1 LCDYFLSKFFFGGL
15 VYKEEDY
22 SVVFF
27 PGATASPKR
36 FRISRRWFR
45 ICGCSLLV
53 ILLGV
58 VSSFVYFSQKYY
70 YLANDEI
77 ELTELRRESKIRK
90 VQAEKIAT
98 QVKNLESDMARLGR
112 FEKKL
117 RVITAL
123 EDSPQNS
130 AKNWGVGGG
139 SYGLSSYSFTTSL
152 AHESKALANKLS
164 NSLGHLTTQA
174 KIKAISLQELD
185 HFFKDQKSF
194 LQSTPSIWPTR
205 GWVTSGFGYRESPF
219 TGLREN
225 HEGWDIGARSGSAVR
240 ATADGMITVAGR
252 ERGYGKLI
260 EIDHGY
266 GIVTRY
272 GHNSKNLIK
281 VGSKVKRGQIVALVG
296 NTGRS
301 TGPHLHYEILVN
313 SVPTNPKNYILED

>member
-1 LCDYFLSKFFFGGL
+1 MDK
-15 VYKEEDY
+15 EDY

-45 ICGCSLLV
+45 VYGYSSLA

-98 QVKNLESDMARLGR
+98 QMKNLESEMARLGR

-130 AKNWGVGGG
+130 EKNWGVGG
-139 SYGLSSYSFTTSL
+139 SYGLSSYSLTTAL
-152 AHESKALANKLS
+152 THESKALANRLS
-164 NSLGHLTTQA
+164 NNLGHLTTQA
-174 KIKAISLQELD
+174 KIKTISLQELD
-185 HFFKDQKSF
+185 HFFKNQKSF
-194 LQSTPSIWPTR
+194 LQSTPSVWPTR
-205 GWVTSGFGYRESPF
+205 GWVTSGFGYRKSPF
-219 TGLREN
+219 TGLREK
-225 HEGWDIGARSGSAVR
+225 HEGWDIGARSGAAVR
-240 ATADGMITVAGR
+240 ATADGMVTVAGR

-266 GIVTRY
+266 GVVTRY

-301 TGPHLHYEILVN
+301 TGPHLHYEVLVN
-313 SVPTNPKNYILED
+313 GVPANPKNYILED

>member
-1 LCDYFLSKFFFGGL
+1 MD
-15 VYKEEDY
+15 KEENY

-27 PGATASPKR
+27 PGATASPKQ

-45 ICGCSLLV
+45 IYGYSSLA

-123 EDSPQNS
+123 GDSPQNS

-164 NSLGHLTTQA
+164 NNLRHLTTQA

-240 ATADGMITVAGR
+240 ATADGMIIVAGR

-301 TGPHLHYEILVN
+301 TGPHLHYEVLVN

>member
-1 LCDYFLSKFFFGGL
+1 MDKG
-15 VYKEEDY
+15 EDY

-45 ICGCSLLV
+45 IYGYSALV

-58 VSSFVYFSQKYY
+58 VSTFIYFSQKYY

-98 QVKNLESDMARLGR
+98 QMKNLESEMARLGR

-117 RVITAL
+117 RVITAV
-123 EDSPQNS
+123 EDSAQKS
-130 AKNWGVGGG
+130 ETNWGVGG
-139 SYGLSSYSFTTSL
+139 SYGLSSYSLTTAL
-152 AHESKALANKLS
+152 THESKALANRLS
-164 NSLGHLTTQA
+164 NNLGHLTTQA
-174 KIKAISLQELD
+174 KIKTISLQELD
-185 HFFKDQKSF
+185 HFFKNQKSF
-194 LQSTPSIWPTR
+194 LQSTPSVWPTR
-205 GWVTSGFGYRESPF
+205 GWVTSGFGYRKSPF
-219 TGLREN
+219 TGLREK
-225 HEGWDIGARSGSAVR
+225 HEGWDIGARFGSAVR

-266 GIVTRY
+266 GVVTRY

-301 TGPHLHYEILVN
+301 TGPHLHYEVLVN
-313 SVPTNPKNYILED
+313 GIPANPKNYILED

>member
-1 LCDYFLSKFFFGGL
+1 M
-15 VYKEEDY
+15 YKEEDY

-45 ICGCSLLV
+45 ICGCSSLV

-130 AKNWGVGGG
+130 EKNWGVGG
-139 SYGLSSYSFTTSL
+139 SYGLSSFSLTTSL
-152 AHESKALANKLS
+152 AHESKAVANRLS
-164 NSLGHLTTQA
+164 NNLGHLTTQA
-174 KIKAISLQELD
+174 KIKTISLQELD
-185 HFFKDQKSF
+185 HFFKNQKSF
-194 LQSTPSIWPTR
+194 LQSTPSVWPTR
-205 GWVTSGFGYRESPF
+205 GWVTSGFGYRKSPF
-219 TGLREN
+219 TGLREK

-266 GIVTRY
+266 GVVTRY
-272 GHNSKNLIK
+272 GHNSKNLIR

-301 TGPHLHYEILVN
+301 TGPHLHYEVIVN
-313 SVPTNPKNYILED
+313 GVPANPKNYILED

>member
-1 LCDYFLSKFFFGGL
+1 MDK
-15 VYKEEDY
+15 EDY
-22 SVVFF
+22 SIVFF
-27 PGATASPKR
+27 PGSTASPKR
-36 FRISRRWFR
+36 FRISRHWFR
-45 ICGCSLLV
+45 VYGYSALV

-58 VSSFVYFSQKYY
+58 VSTFIYFSQKYY
-70 YLANDEI
+70 YLANDEA

-98 QVKNLESDMARLGR
+98 QMKNLESDMARLGR

-130 AKNWGVGGG
+130 EKNWGVGG
-139 SYGLSSYSFTTSL
+139 SYGLSSYSLTTSL
-152 AHESKALANKLS
+152 THESKALANRLS
-164 NSLGHLTTQA
+164 NNLGHLTTQA
-174 KIKAISLQELD
+174 KIKTISLQELD
-185 HFFKDQKSF
+185 HFFKNQKSF
-194 LQSTPSIWPTR
+194 LQSTPSVWPTR
-205 GWVTSGFGYRESPF
+205 GWVTSGFGYRKSPF
-219 TGLREN
+219 TGLREK
-225 HEGWDIGARSGSAVR
+225 HEGWDIGARSGSPVR

-266 GIVTRY
+266 GVVTRY

-281 VGSKVKRGQIVALVG
+281 VGNKVKRGQIVALVG

-301 TGPHLHYEILVN
+301 TGPHLHYEVLVN
-313 SVPTNPKNYILED
+313 GVPTNPKNYILED